1 MKTLGK
7 YWVFNL
13 DCHVIKQSEAGE
25 LLFLRNIY
33 VREIQN
39 SKKKVEIEINY
50 FGHCSKYI
58 DISLLYIQIR
68 LKSATNCL
76 KFFQGDCKEVLMTSA
91 VMIQIK
97 TQKRLVKTIISG
109 VRHAQTIRFFCNIV
123 RHLHTYFTY
132 THVDSSTPS
141 LMTKIW

>member
-1 MKTLGK
+1 MNSVHISIADVNILKFFVCSYKERYLQMKTLGK

-13 DCHVIKQSEAGE
+13 DCHVIKSSEAGE

-76 KFFQGDCKEVLMTSA
+76 NFFRAIAKKF
-91 VMIQIK
+91 
-97 TQKRLVKTIISG
+97 
-109 VRHAQTIRFFCNIV
+109 
-123 RHLHTYFTY
+123 
-132 THVDSSTPS
+132 
-141 LMTKIW
+141 

>member
-1 MKTLGK
+1 MNSVHISIADVNILKFFVCSYKERYLQMKTLGK
-7 YWVFNL
+7 YWVFK
-13 DCHVIKQSEAGE
+13 DCHVIKWSEAGE

-76 KFFQGDCKEVLMTSA
+76 NFFRAIAKKF
-91 VMIQIK
+91 
-97 TQKRLVKTIISG
+97 
-109 VRHAQTIRFFCNIV
+109 
-123 RHLHTYFTY
+123 
-132 THVDSSTPS
+132 
-141 LMTKIW
+141 

>member
-1 MKTLGK
+1 MLKSSRGFTGFDHVKFLTCCLFLKWTQYIFQLQMKI
-7 YWVFNL
+7 YWNFLYVRIRKDICKWKHWVNIGYL
-13 DCHVIKQSEAGE
+13 IWIVTWLNRVKH
-25 LLFLRNIY
+25 LRNIY

-76 KFFQGDCKEVLMTSA
+76 NFFRAIAKKF
-91 VMIQIK
+91 
-97 TQKRLVKTIISG
+97 
-109 VRHAQTIRFFCNIV
+109 
-123 RHLHTYFTY
+123 
-132 THVDSSTPS
+132 
-141 LMTKIW
+141 